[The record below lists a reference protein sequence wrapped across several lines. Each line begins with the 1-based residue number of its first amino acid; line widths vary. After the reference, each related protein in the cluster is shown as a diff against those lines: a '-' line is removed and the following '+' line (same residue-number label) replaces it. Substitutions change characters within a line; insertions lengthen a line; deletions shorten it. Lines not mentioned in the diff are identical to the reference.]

1 MYTHK
6 FYIYIYKIFGHGK
19 MESVRKYRENIT
31 NPVNRVG
38 YSLGI
43 VHINNYRFC
52 VCGFIAKSGEKY

>member
-1 MYTHK
+1 
-6 FYIYIYKIFGHGK
+6 

-31 NPVNRVG
+31 NSVNRVG

-52 VCGFIAKSGEKY
+52 VCGFIAKSGEKYKYIYIYV